1 MERVMELK
9 ISCKSVSKRR
19 NTIKSVLYQYENPIH
34 TVKDLLTETVRLNV
48 AEYDKRQESSEIL
61 NVLSND
67 DIEDMAT
74 TGKVGFGVNYGN
86 KKPDVDK
93 AIQNALECFQDGLVV
108 VFIEGNQFT
117 KEDEPLSLKDGD
129 EITFV
134 RMTMLSGRMW

>member
-1 MERVMELK
+1 MELK

-19 NTIKSVLYQYENPIH
+19 NTIKSIIYQYENPIH
-34 TVKDLLTETVRLNV
+34 TVKDLLEETVRINV
-48 AEYDKRQESSEIL
+48 AEYGKRQESSEVL
-61 NVLSND
+61 KVLSND
-67 DIEDMAT
+67 DIEDMAVA
-74 TGKVGFGVNYGN
+74 GKVGFGVNYGN

-117 KEDEPLSLKDGD
+117 NQDDPLSLKDGD

>member
-1 MERVMELK
+1 
-9 ISCKSVSKRR
+9 
-19 NTIKSVLYQYENPIH
+19 
-34 TVKDLLTETVRLNV
+34 
-48 AEYDKRQESSEIL
+48 
-61 NVLSND
+61 
-67 DIEDMAT
+67 MAT

-86 KKPDVDK
+86 KKPDIDK

-117 KEDEPLSLKDGD
+117 NEDEPLSLKDGD